1 VLARN
6 FGTVSETLVEVAFSM
21 DSCAISTLRGAT
33 AILDNDSTKKKK
45 KHFLPLSH
53 FGKHFDGGAV
63 VPWQGSSKFLKF

>member
-1 VLARN
+1 MLARN
-6 FGTVSETLVEVAFSM
+6 FGTVSETLVAAAFSM

-33 AILDNDSTKKKK
+33 AILDNDSTKKN
-45 KHFLPLSH
+45 HFLPLSH